1 MDRYAAVLVVNL
13 APEKGET
20 GADGLLSVKRIYEQV
35 KSVSAVSGVKRT
47 SQFPAC
53 SVSGNPA
60 PQKWLFA
67 LQAYCGSTQ
76 FSSSDWE
83 ELWPGPQINDGEDVA
98 PTLLEAYE
106 DALEE
111 QRQQQQE
118 QGGPAEP
125 PGPKELFE
133 EAADGLH
140 QLADKL
146 PPPGKSLLDVLL
158 ICLDKEAPD
167 MKVFLPVLGALRHM
181 QAWHSA
187 KITIV
192 TDHTEGWQKEALY
205 LTADTCG
212 GGDIERCI
220 DERELW
226 RGSVLI
232 REKKFVSEVRFS
244 GFCLKSTEMKSS
256 WNSLL
261 SADGDS
267 PRRLPSEVFHYYQP
281 VLDLVQLVT
290 VADLPAFLC
299 SNTEFELCPTSKSVK
314 AQMLLEQLKALR
326 GKVGALFSLSCV
338 VSTMAPP
345 PAAQLTSH
353 KWKEFVAKRP
363 KSLSVPDIEV
373 KGETA
378 YYFLLVRGSD
388 EGTCSAR
395 MIHSANQING
405 AAALATTNSLSPSP
419 SVFDIDAWLRCLPR
433 LRGDQLLRRE
443 RRLAEMQ
450 TLAIKECLRRRAEAH
465 LPAQMPVNHL
475 RALLSLA
482 RDQYLHTLNASLPR
496 GPPSKVIE
504 KENREQAR
512 PQCAHCS
519 AWPERGVLHNLE
531 KLRKSQQK
539 SSILAGGSSD
549 SLMGP
554 KDAQRSSTSIL
565 LDAKE
570 LLKLFTPE
578 GLPSASLQPLQLL
591 RGENSFR
598 LSPDLTPRKVR
609 QLPFRKAAS
618 SRYHGIEFCLD
629 EQHALERDRALVRLQ
644 SRLIRYETQTTCSR
658 ELCPVAMALSPA
670 PSPAVLSDPGSVPD
684 GESLSQA
691 DAPRLK
697 RRSRDAEVP
706 SYPHKRLA
714 KSDSSECP
722 GSHGSTSSSSSV
734 GVSGPHSISR
744 NLRQHS
750 GQSQSTSRAQ
760 RPHTT
765 PTQESLSHSQKPGP
779 GQSESRSQKH
789 ARMLKEV
796 VAKML
801 KQHGISEEHK
811 AFSACSQRLFEI
823 SKFYLKDLKTSRG
836 LHEEMKKAASSNA
849 KQVPSILHTHT
860 HTQRDAKSGR
870 TIPVN
875 GLGTV
880 VT

>member
-1 MDRYAAVLVVNL
+1 
-13 APEKGET
+13 
-20 GADGLLSVKRIYEQV
+20 
-35 KSVSAVSGVKRT
+35 
-47 SQFPAC
+47 
-53 SVSGNPA
+53 

-67 LQAYCGSTQ
+67 LQAYFMEILS
-76 FSSSDWE
+76 F
-83 ELWPGPQINDGEDVA
+83 
-98 PTLLEAYE
+98 
-106 DALEE
+106 
-111 QRQQQQE
+111 
-118 QGGPAEP
+118 
-125 PGPKELFE
+125 LFCVV
-133 EAADGLH
+133 H
-140 QLADKL
+140 
-146 PPPGKSLLDVLL
+146 PGKSLLDVLL

-450 TLAIKECLRRRAEAH
+450 TLAIKECL
-465 LPAQMPVNHL
+465 
-475 RALLSLA
+475 
-482 RDQYLHTLNASLPR
+482 
-496 GPPSKVIE
+496 K
-504 KENREQAR
+504 
-512 PQCAHCS
+512 
-519 AWPERGVLHNLE
+519 VLHDCLFF
-531 KLRKSQQK
+531 LSHSLFPR

-697 RRSRDAEVP
+697 RRSHTGRN
-706 SYPHKRLA
+706 
-714 KSDSSECP
+714 SSECP

>member
-1 MDRYAAVLVVNL
+1 
-13 APEKGET
+13 
-20 GADGLLSVKRIYEQV
+20 
-35 KSVSAVSGVKRT
+35 
-47 SQFPAC
+47 
-53 SVSGNPA
+53 

-76 FSSSDWE
+76 VI
-83 ELWPGPQINDGEDVA
+83 P
-98 PTLLEAYE
+98 
-106 DALEE
+106 
-111 QRQQQQE
+111 
-118 QGGPAEP
+118 
-125 PGPKELFE
+125 

-482 RDQYLHTLNASLPR
+482 RDQYLHTLNASLVCLCV
-496 GPPSKVIE
+496 SL
-504 KENREQAR
+504 AR

-531 KLRKSQQK
+531 KLRKSQ

-706 SYPHKRLA
+706 SYPHKR
-714 KSDSSECP
+714 
-722 GSHGSTSSSSSV
+722 TSSSSSV

-849 KQVPSILHTHT
+849 KQVIDWVLE
-860 HTQRDAKSGR
+860 KSSK
-870 TIPVN
+870 N
-875 GLGTV
+875 
-880 VT
+880 